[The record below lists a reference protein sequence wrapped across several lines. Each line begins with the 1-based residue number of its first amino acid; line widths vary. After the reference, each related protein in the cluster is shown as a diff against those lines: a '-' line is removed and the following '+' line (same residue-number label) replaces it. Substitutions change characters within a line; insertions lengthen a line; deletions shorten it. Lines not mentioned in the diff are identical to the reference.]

1 MENSGK
7 MSSRKGW
14 TIAFVDTL
22 ESSLRAAQRIDQRCG
37 EASISETNS
46 RLGESILMNAHVVAI
61 TLRLICTMMSRCA
74 DDEVEENSIPP
85 FLMFVD
91 CMRRS

>member
-1 MENSGK
+1 MGK
-7 MSSRKGW
+7 CQVEKDGQSLSSTRLSHR
-14 TIAFVDTL
+14 FVL
-22 ESSLRAAQRIDQRCG
+22 RSESRIDQRCG